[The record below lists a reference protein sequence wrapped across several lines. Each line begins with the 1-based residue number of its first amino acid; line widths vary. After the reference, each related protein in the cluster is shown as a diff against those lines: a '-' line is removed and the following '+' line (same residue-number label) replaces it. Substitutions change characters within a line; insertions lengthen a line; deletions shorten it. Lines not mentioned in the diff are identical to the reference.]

1 MKRTGRFA
9 LLFCLAA
16 SFAFAEGSE
25 GGDSHLQMWKW
36 ANFLV
41 LAGALGY
48 LMAKMLPPLFASRS
62 QAITKDMAESRKIRQ
77 DAEVRAADVERR
89 LASLEAEIAA
99 LRAESQ
105 KETAAET
112 ERLASH
118 TASEIAKIQA
128 QSERDIAA
136 AGKAARTDLKRY
148 AAGLAI
154 DLAEQKIRA
163 RMTPATEDRLVR
175 GFVRD
180 LK

>member
-1 MKRTGRFA
+1 MRRAGQFA

-16 SFAFAEGSE
+16 GLAFAEGKE
-25 GGDSHLQMWKW
+25 GGEGNLQLWKW

-48 LMAKMLPPLFASRS
+48 LMVKSLPPLFASRT
-62 QAITKDMAESRKIRQ
+62 QAITKDMVESQKIRQ
-77 DAEVRAADVERR
+77 DADARAADVDRR
-89 LASLEAEIAA
+89 LAAIENEIAA
-99 LRAESQ
+99 LRAGSKEETTAESQ
-105 KETAAET
+105 RLAKHTAAEVA
-112 ERLASH
+112 R
-118 TASEIAKIQA
+118 IQA
-128 QSERDIAA
+128 QAEREIGD
-136 AGKAARTDLKRY
+136 AGKDAQFELKRY

-154 DLAEQKIRA
+154 DLAARKISA